1 MNEVEVRTMFPISSE
16 EINRLEIDT
25 VEPGL
30 VCGVVFTP
38 HDIDRAYHRWKSLLE
53 SPDPFEHAY
62 TELHQKDL
70 IETIHEYAKQLKK
83 MTLLHEKSSQQGL
96 GYVREISELEQNI
109 RSLESRVIRLSGD
122 SDTLKRLATGRANEL
137 AKQKHETANELA
149 KQKHETTEAQKV
161 VQRYQKHHDKKT
173 RHNVLQ
179 RLVAWI
185 FRI

>member
-16 EINRLEIDT
+16 EINRLGIDT
-25 VEPGL
+25 VEPGV

-38 HDIDRAYHRWKSLLE
+38 HDLERAYHRWKSLLE

-70 IETIHEYAKQLKK
+70 IETIHEYAKKLKDI
-83 MTLLHEKSSQQGL
+83 TILHEKSSQQGL
-96 GYVREISELEQNI
+96 NYVREISELEQNI
-109 RSLESRVIRLSGD
+109 RSLESRATHLLGD
-122 SDTLKRLATGRANEL
+122 NDTLKRLATGRANEL
-137 AKQKHETANELA
+137 GKQKHETR
-149 KQKHETTEAQKV
+149 EAQKV
-161 VQRYQKHHDKKT
+161 VQRYRKHHDKKT
-173 RHNVLQ
+173 QHNVLQ